1 MREGGREEV
10 KQEVEDVQERE
21 MEVRVVAW
29 EERGKERRNGE
40 GERRVQRKGVERKK
54 EILSA

>member
-1 MREGGREEV
+1 M
-10 KQEVEDVQERE
+10 QERE

-54 EILSA
+54 K